1 MMTALALE
9 SAGFGFVENGVW
21 YPGAAGQIFLLYAFT
36 VLFTFMGSY
45 WFGLA
50 FKERPMRS
58 WMTGA
63 FKATIA
69 WTVTIV
75 AGILVPITLYG
86 YGVQALQ
93 NRVVGGMVVSPF
105 IAESISGALTFGM
118 AITVVVLIVAF
129 FYTRAAA
136 WFFRA

>member
-1 MMTALALE
+1 MMTALASE
-9 SAGFGFVENGVW
+9 IAGFGTFENGYW
-21 YPGAAGQIFLLYAFT
+21 YPGAAGQIFLMYAFT

-58 WMTGA
+58 WLTGA

-69 WTVTIV
+69 WTFTIV
-75 AGILVPITLYG
+75 VALLVPITLYG

-93 NRVVGGMVVSPF
+93 NRVVGGMTISPF
-105 IAESISGALTFGM
+105 IAEGVSGTLTFGL
-118 AITVVVLIVAF
+118 AVTALVLIVSF